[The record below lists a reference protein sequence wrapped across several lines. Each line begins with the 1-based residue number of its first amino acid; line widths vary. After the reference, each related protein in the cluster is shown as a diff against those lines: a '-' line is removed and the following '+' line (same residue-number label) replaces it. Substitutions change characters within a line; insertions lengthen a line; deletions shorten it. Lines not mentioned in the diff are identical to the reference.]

1 MEHGVIAIMNPLQ
14 TAAVAH
20 FEALRTRALANL
32 QICLSSPVGIARHT
46 DLVDDVVDYINEIA
60 NAEAGLEIL
69 SRVVEDDPTGS
80 EEE

>member
-1 MEHGVIAIMNPLQ
+1 MNPLQ

-32 QICLSSPVGIARHT
+32 QVCLSSPVGVGSHT
-46 DLVDDVVDYINEIA
+46 DIVDDVVTYINEIA

-69 SRVVEDDPTGS
+69 ARVVEDDPIES

>member
-1 MEHGVIAIMNPLQ
+1 MNPLQ

-20 FEALRTRALANL
+20 FEAMRTRALANL
-32 QICLSSPVGIARHT
+32 QVCLSNPVGVGSHT
-46 DLVDDVVDYINEIA
+46 DIVDDVVDLINEIA

>member
-1 MEHGVIAIMNPLQ
+1 MNPLQ

-20 FEALRTRALANL
+20 FEAVRTRALANL
-32 QICLSSPVGIARHT
+32 QVCLSSPVGVASHT
-46 DLVDDVVDYINEIA
+46 DIVDDVVDFINDIA

-69 SRVVEDDPTGS
+69 SRVVEDDPIGS

>member
-1 MEHGVIAIMNPLQ
+1 MNPLQ

-32 QICLSSPVGIARHT
+32 QICLSSPVGVA
-46 DLVDDVVDYINEIA
+46 DVVDYINEIA

>member
-1 MEHGVIAIMNPLQ
+1 
-14 TAAVAH
+14 
-20 FEALRTRALANL
+20 
-32 QICLSSPVGIARHT
+32 LSIKPCWNCSHT

-69 SRVVEDDPTGS
+69 SRVVKDDPTGS

>member
-1 MEHGVIAIMNPLQ
+1 MNPLQ

-20 FEALRTRALANL
+20 FEAMRTRALANL
-32 QICLSSPVGIARHT
+32 QVCLSSPVGVGSHT
-46 DLVDDVVDYINEIA
+46 DIVDDVVNLINEIA

-69 SRVVEDDPTGS
+69 SRVVEDDPIGS

>member
-1 MEHGVIAIMNPLQ
+1 MNPLQ

-32 QICLSSPVGIARHT
+32 QICLSSPVGIASHT

-69 SRVVEDDPTGS
+69 SRVVKDDPTGS

>member
-1 MEHGVIAIMNPLQ
+1 MNPLQ

-20 FEALRTRALANL
+20 FEAMRTRALANL
-32 QICLSSPVGIARHT
+32 QVCLSSPVGVGSHT
-46 DLVDDVVDYINEIA
+46 DIVDDVVNLINEIA

-80 EEE
+80 EEEE

>member
-1 MEHGVIAIMNPLQ
+1 MNPLQ

-20 FEALRTRALANL
+20 FEAMRTRALANL
-32 QICLSSPVGIARHT
+32 QVCLSSPVGVGSHT
-46 DLVDDVVDYINEIA
+46 DIVDDVVNLINEIA